1 VSASP
6 ATPFKLPTIPR
17 ELRWSNQPLDWSIGP
32 DGSLSIVAGE
42 ATDWFIDPNGEYVS
56 ATAPAAL
63 FSPSDDSFL
72 LSARVNVDFLST
84 FDAGVLQVRTADDQW
99 AKFCFEYSP
108 DDQPMIVSVV
118 TRGRSDDC
126 NSVVIEG
133 HEVYLRVAATPETI
147 AFHFSLD
154 GKLWHM
160 VRYFALDRNGALHA
174 GFSSQSPTGKRCA
187 AVFSEINYVAGRLKD
202 NRSGE

>member
-1 VSASP
+1 
-6 ATPFKLPTIPR
+6 
-17 ELRWSNQPLDWSIGP
+17 
-32 DGSLSIVAGE
+32 
-42 ATDWFIDPNGEYVS
+42 
-56 ATAPAAL
+56 
-63 FSPSDDSFL
+63 
-72 LSARVNVDFLST
+72 
-84 FDAGVLQVRTADDQW
+84 
-99 AKFCFEYSP
+99 
-108 DDQPMIVSVV
+108 
-118 TRGRSDDC
+118 
-126 NSVVIEG
+126 VVIEG

>member
-1 VSASP
+1 MSASP
-6 ATPFKLPTIPR
+6 ATPFKLPAIPR
-17 ELRWSNQPLDWSIGP
+17 ELRWSNQPLDWSIGR

-42 ATDWFIDPNGEYVS
+42 TTDWFIDPNGDYVS

-63 FSPSDDSFL
+63 FIAPDDSFL
-72 LSARVNVDFLST
+72 LSARASVDFHST
-84 FDAGVLQVRTADDQW
+84 FDAGVLQVRTGDDQW
-99 AKFCFEYSP
+99 AKFCFEFSP
-108 DDQPMIVSVV
+108 DGRPMIVSVV
-118 TRGRSDDC
+118 TRAMSDDC

-133 HEVYLRVAATPETI
+133 HEVYLRVAATPATI

-160 VRYFALDRNGALHA
+160 VRYFALERKSALQV

-187 AVFSEINYVAGRLKD
+187 AVFSEINYVAGRLAD
-202 NRSGE
+202 NRRGE